1 MTSNKGIC
9 LVLLLLMST
18 VWDPRYTAFVNYV
31 DYMAQTKPEAV
42 HSEYPNNPLSYEQG
56 FRAINYRDLANAING
71 LAQWMINNLGA
82 GQDEVLAYFGPTD
95 IRYPALVLA
104 AHKAGYCVSLYPN

>member
-1 MTSNKGIC
+1 
-9 LVLLLLMST
+9 MST

-56 FRAINYRDLANAING
+56 FLAINY
-71 LAQWMINNLGA
+71 
-82 GQDEVLAYFGPTD
+82 GQHEVLAYFGPTD